1 MPKLFF
7 ILHVHVSKLI
17 IQVNITLMNA
27 STINGTLALT
37 WLMNTKCDL
46 FSHFLCVLGQKE
58 AGHSVS
64 WSLGSSRD
72 NWQVYLVLHLLN
84 VVESTCKDL
93 NLIVIAFLKYQ
104 AYLNMQLNLI

>member
-1 MPKLFF
+1 
-7 ILHVHVSKLI
+7 
-17 IQVNITLMNA
+17 MNA

-37 WLMNTKCDL
+37 WLMNTKSDV

-72 NWQVYLVLHLLN
+72 NWQVLFGLN
-84 VVESTCKDL
+84 VVASTCKDL
-93 NLIVIAFLKYQ
+93 NLIVIAFLKCQ